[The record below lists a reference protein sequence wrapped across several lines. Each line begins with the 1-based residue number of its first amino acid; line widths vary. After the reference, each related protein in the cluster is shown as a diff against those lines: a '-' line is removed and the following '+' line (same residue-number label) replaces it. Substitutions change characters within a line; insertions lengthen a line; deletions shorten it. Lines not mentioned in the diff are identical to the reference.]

1 MVNLGDGSLGYLS
14 FGVVLSIYII
24 GGAWFQY
31 NKGNA
36 IDFQSALK
44 EVVEN
49 FIELL
54 KGLPSFG
61 KEIIENLL
69 DVVIE
74 VNIVLYRQ
82 THVLISI
89 LFI

>member
-1 MVNLGDGSLGYLS
+1 ML
-14 FGVVLSIYII
+14 FLSIYII

-89 LFI
+89 LFYI